1 MTSTELAAAA
11 YPWLKAFHIV
21 AMIAWMS
28 GMFYLPRLF
37 VYHAGALPGTDRSE
51 TFKVMEHRLLG
62 VIMNPAMIATW
73 AAGLALAALQNLWGE
88 PWFMAK
94 VGLVIVMTGV
104 HFWLG
109 ARARDFALDANRFPA
124 RTYRIVNEVPTLL
137 VILIVILVIV
147 RPI

>member
-1 MTSTELAAAA
+1 MSQLAAIA

-21 AMIAWMS
+21 AVIAWMS
-28 GMFYLPRLF
+28 GIFYLPRLF
-37 VYHAGALPGTDRSE
+37 VYHAGAAPGSDRSE

-73 AAGLALAALQNLWGE
+73 AIGLALAALQNVWAA

-94 VGLVIVMTGV
+94 VALVIVMTGF

-109 ARARDFALDANRFPA
+109 ARARDFGLDRNRFPA
-124 RTYRIVNEVPTLL
+124 RTYRIVNELPTLL
-137 VILIVILVIV
+137 VIGIVILVIV
-147 RPI
+147 RPF